1 MCFNISSFYGFTLN
15 TLSFKEL
22 KSPVNRNWSS
32 VYLLSLSPMEI
43 LLDQFLCSIISTFKV
58 YRYFHSFE
66 SWLWHYP
73 CRYAIWAES
82 PWQSLKSLVLF
93 YGFTT
98 VNGIHPH
105 LFPVNSSRFTL
116 VERLSLITGISVLPV
131 SRYQIFSIRICW
143 CCRLHR
149 YSTILI
155 LLLSLYVDSFFY
167 FWPFYSV
174 GSFTKK

>member
-1 MCFNISSFYGFTLN
+1 
-15 TLSFKEL
+15 
-22 KSPVNRNWSS
+22 
-32 VYLLSLSPMEI
+32 MEI

-82 PWQSLKSLVLF
+82 PWQSLKSLLLF

-131 SRYQIFSIRICW
+131 SRYQIFSFRICW
-143 CCRLHR
+143 SCWLHR
-149 YSTILI
+149 SRTTLI
-155 LLLSLYVDSFFY
+155 SLSSLYVYSFFY
-167 FWPFYSV
+167 SCPFYPVVVIPKNKIRSIIN
-174 GSFTKK
+174 SFIY